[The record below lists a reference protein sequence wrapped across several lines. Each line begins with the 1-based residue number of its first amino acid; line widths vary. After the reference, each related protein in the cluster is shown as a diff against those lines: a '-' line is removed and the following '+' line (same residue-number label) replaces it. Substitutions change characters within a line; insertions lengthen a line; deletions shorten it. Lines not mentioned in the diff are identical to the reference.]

1 MFRSARVG
9 LPVIAVLV
17 LASCGLPEAPA
28 ESEELGIDTENLDQD
43 LYPFS
48 NPSGILLTVSKTGR
62 IDRNNPF
69 FKSLGTNGR
78 TCETCHAANQAWTI
92 SPPAVKA
99 KFTQTNGLDPLFRLV
114 DGANSPRAAVGTVAE
129 RRAAY
134 SMLLTKGLIRVGIGV
149 PANAEFELIAVDDPY
164 GYASAAELSL
174 FRRPLPSANLDFLS
188 GVMWD
193 GRETVPGETIHF
205 DLKKQS
211 NDATMGHAEA
221 TSPLTDAQREAIVA
235 METSLFTAQAYDNAA
250 GVLWNQNAR
259 GGPIYLLFQ
268 PFYIGIN
275 DPLGGNPTG
284 QPFDKRAFKL
294 YDSWRSVSMAARRQI
309 ARGQEIFNNRGFVIS
324 GVRGVNDDLNAPQ
337 LTATCTLCH
346 DSPNVGNH
354 SVSLPLDLGLA
365 DASRRTPDLPL
376 YTLRN
381 KATGQVLRV
390 TDPGRALI
398 TGKWKDL
405 AKFKGP
411 VLRGLAARA
420 PYFHNGSAATL
431 EDAVSF
437 YDTRFSI
444 GLSAGEKADLAAFLR
459 TL

>member
-1 MFRSARVG
+1 LS
-9 LPVIAVLV
+9 V
-17 LASCGLPEAPA
+17 LAALALAACGLPEAEPS
-28 ESEELGIDTENLDQD
+28 ESDELGIDTSNLDRD
-43 LYPFS
+43 LYPFA
-48 NPSGILLTVSKTGR
+48 NPTGLLLTISKTGR

-69 FKSLGTNGR
+69 FQSLGTNGR
-78 TCETCHAANQAWTI
+78 TCETCHAASQAWTL
-92 SPPAVKA
+92 SPLAVRA
-99 KFTQTNGLDPLFRLV
+99 RFTQTDGLDPLFRRV
-114 DGANSPRAAVGTVAE
+114 DGANSPRAPAGTVAE

-134 SMLLTKGLIRVGIGV
+134 SMLLSKALIRVGIGV

-188 GVMWD
+188 GIMWD
-193 GRETVPGETIHF
+193 GRETVPGESIHF

-211 NDATMGHAEA
+211 NDATLGHAEA
-221 TSPLTDAQREAIVA
+221 TSPLTEAQRDAIVA
-235 METSLFTAQAYDNAA
+235 METSLLTAQAYDSAA

-284 QPFDKRAFKL
+284 EPFDPRAFRL
-294 YDSWRSVSMAARRQI
+294 YDPWRSASLAARRQI
-309 ARGQEIFNNRGFVIS
+309 ARGQAIFNTRGFVVS
-324 GVRGVNDDLNAPQ
+324 GVGGLNDELNAPAI
-337 LTATCTLCH
+337 TATCTLCH

-354 SVSLPLDLGLA
+354 SVSLPVDIGLS
-365 DASRRTPDLPL
+365 DASLRTPDMPL

-381 KATGQVLRV
+381 KATGEVVRV

-398 TGKWKDL
+398 TGKWKDM

-411 VLRGLAARA
+411 VLRGLAGRA

-431 EDAVSF
+431 ADVVNF

-444 GLSAGEKADLAAFLR
+444 GLTTAEKADLAAFLR
-459 TL
+459 AL